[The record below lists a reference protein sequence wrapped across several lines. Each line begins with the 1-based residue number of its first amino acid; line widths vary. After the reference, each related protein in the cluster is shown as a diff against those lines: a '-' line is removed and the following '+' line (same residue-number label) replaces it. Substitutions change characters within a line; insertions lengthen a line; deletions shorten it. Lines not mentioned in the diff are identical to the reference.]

1 MKKRV
6 LALALAGCLLFGA
19 VGCQGEQEEIYSQA
33 MGESSASQEEAQ
45 ESGEELS
52 GELTILSVYDFAL
65 DLNTEQFEKLHPGV
79 KINVEVGVESVGD
92 YGKAEPWDQFMEEL
106 ATRLMS
112 GDGPDILLDPGVF
125 TPKQYH
131 QSGVAYNLLEWMD
144 SDPEFHREDYF
155 ENVLEGYEVEGAQY
169 ALPTSIGL
177 TPLYLNKTL
186 CDAAGVS
193 YSPWDIVDYKELL
206 DIWREADSQGL
217 LDPAFTLEYEDQ
229 RGPFELF
236 YSQEMPTFIDGKAG
250 TCSFDSPEFI
260 QYLEDTKSI
269 PSNRT
274 MADGALVLGGPDLV
288 EAFGNANQGKNT
300 SLLLLVPATLES
312 LATVMDVP
320 ENVVGPLVLGSSGG
334 GVFCSSSCL
343 VVPTSCADPD
353 LAWEYLKFCVAPVEE
368 ASYYSIYQPEGSV
381 DIAYGSFPLAK
392 QNLAAYG
399 EVYAKA
405 AVYQKTKGK
414 IDGFDPTTMD
424 SAVPEGLLSQL
435 EQVFSSYT
443 LGDTLGR
450 VGDILLPVMQQYYDT
465 DTLSAQEC
473 AEELQGKVEI
483 WLSE

>member
-33 MGESSASQEEAQ
+33 MGESSAAQEAAQ

-52 GELTILSVYDFAL
+52 GELTILSVYEFNQEL
-65 DLNTEQFEKLHPGV
+65 ITEQFEKLHPGV
-79 KINVEVGVESVGD
+79 KINVEVGVESIGD

-155 ENVLEGYEVEGAQY
+155 ENILEAYEVEGAQY

-229 RGPFELF
+229 KGPSQLF

-250 TCSFDSPEFI
+250 TCSFDSPEFV
-260 QYLEDTKSI
+260 QYLEDTKAI

-274 MADGALVLGGPDLV
+274 MAEGALTLGGPDLV

-300 SLLLLVPATLES
+300 SLLLQVPADLGS

-334 GVFCSSSCL
+334 GVLCSSSTL

-353 LAWEYLKFCVAPVEE
+353 LAWEYLKFSVAPVEE
-368 ASYYSIYQPEGSV
+368 ASYSWIYQPEVSV
-381 DIAYGSFPLAK
+381 DISQGSFPLAK

-405 AVYQKTKGK
+405 AVYQKTHESIK
-414 IDGFDPTTMD
+414 GFDPTTMD
-424 SAVPEGLLSQL
+424 SAVPEGLFSQL
-435 EQVFSSYT
+435 EQVFSNYT
-443 LGDTLGR
+443 RGDTMGR
-450 VGDILLPVMQQYYDT
+450 VGDILHPVLQRYYDT

>member
-33 MGESSASQEEAQ
+33 MGESSAAQEAAQ

-52 GELTILSVYDFAL
+52 GELTILSVYEFNQEL
-65 DLNTEQFEKLHPGV
+65 ITEQFEKLHPGV
-79 KINVEVGVESVGD
+79 KINVEVGVESIGD

-155 ENVLEGYEVEGAQY
+155 ENILEAYEVEGAQY

-229 RGPFELF
+229 KGPSQLF

-250 TCSFDSPEFI
+250 TCSFDSPEFV
-260 QYLEDTKSI
+260 QYLEDTKAI

-274 MADGALVLGGPDLV
+274 MAEGALTLGGPDLV

-300 SLLLLVPATLES
+300 SLLLQVPADLGS

-334 GVFCSSSCL
+334 GVLCSSSTL

-353 LAWEYLKFCVAPVEE
+353 LAWEYLKFSVAPVEE
-368 ASYYSIYQPEGSV
+368 ASYSWIYQPEVSV
-381 DIAYGSFPLAK
+381 DISQGSFPLAK

-405 AVYQKTKGK
+405 AVYQKTHESIK
-414 IDGFDPTTMD
+414 GFDPTTMD
-424 SAVPEGLLSQL
+424 SAVPEGLFSQL
-435 EQVFSSYT
+435 EQVFSNYT
-443 LGDTLGR
+443 LGDTMGR
-450 VGDILLPVMQQYYDT
+450 VGDILSPVLQQYYDT

>member
-33 MGESSASQEEAQ
+33 MGESSAAQEAAQ

-52 GELTILSVYDFAL
+52 GELTILSVYEFNQEL
-65 DLNTEQFEKLHPGV
+65 ITEQFEKLHPGV
-79 KINVEVGVESVGD
+79 KINVEVGVESIGD

-155 ENVLEGYEVEGAQY
+155 ENILEAYEVEGAQY

-229 RGPFELF
+229 KGPSQLF

-250 TCSFDSPEFI
+250 TCSFDSPEFV
-260 QYLEDTKSI
+260 QYLEDTKAI

-274 MADGALVLGGPDLV
+274 MAEGALTLGGPDLV

-300 SLLLLVPATLES
+300 SLLLQVPADLGS

-334 GVFCSSSCL
+334 GVLCSSSTL

-353 LAWEYLKFCVAPVEE
+353 LAWEYLKFSVAPVEG
-368 ASYYSIYQPEGSV
+368 AAYSWIYQPEARVGISQ
-381 DIAYGSFPLAK
+381 GSFPLAK

-405 AVYQKTKGK
+405 AVYQKTHESIK
-414 IDGFDPTTMD
+414 GFDPTTMD
-424 SAVPEGLLSQL
+424 SAVPEGLFSQL
-435 EQVFSSYT
+435 EQVFSNYT
-443 LGDTLGR
+443 LGDTMGR
-450 VGDILLPVMQQYYDT
+450 VGDILSPVLQQYYDT

>member
-33 MGESSASQEEAQ
+33 MGESSAAQEAAQ

-52 GELTILSVYDFAL
+52 GELTILSVYEFNQEL
-65 DLNTEQFEKLHPGV
+65 ITEQFEKLHPGV
-79 KINVEVGVESVGD
+79 KINVEVGVESIGD

-155 ENVLEGYEVEGAQY
+155 ENILEAYEVEGAQY

-229 RGPFELF
+229 KGPSQLF

-250 TCSFDSPEFI
+250 TCSFDSPEFV
-260 QYLEDTKSI
+260 QYLEDTKAI

-274 MADGALVLGGPDLV
+274 MAEGALTLGGPDLV

-300 SLLLLVPATLES
+300 SLLLQVPADLGS

-334 GVFCSSSCL
+334 GVLCSSSTL

-353 LAWEYLKFCVAPVEE
+353 LAWEYLKFSVAPVEE
-368 ASYYSIYQPEGSV
+368 ASYSWIYQPEVSV
-381 DIAYGSFPLAK
+381 DISQGSFPLAK

-405 AVYQKTKGK
+405 AVYQKTHESIK
-414 IDGFDPTTMD
+414 GFDPTTMD
-424 SAVPEGLLSQL
+424 SAVPEGLFSQL
-435 EQVFSSYT
+435 EQVFSNYT

-450 VGDILLPVMQQYYDT
+450 VGDILSPVLQQYYDT